1 MSDARGG
8 PTITDCCHELHQRIA
23 EFQHSYSIMRKRFPD
38 RFPADGLIQTRIN
51 RLFMSYLL
59 TGKINESP
67 TDPL

>member
-1 MSDARGG
+1 MSSPYAG
-8 PTITDCCHELHQRIA
+8 PTITDCCQELHQRIA
-23 EFQHSYSIMRKRFPD
+23 EFQHSYDIMRKRYPE
-38 RFPADGLIQTRIN
+38 RFPVDGLIQTRVN